1 MLVRALTQPGSGRD
15 VLLALC
21 GDQVVGHAIGVHGA
35 ADAFEIGVAVG
46 DAWQGQ
52 GVGTRLVRLLLRG
65 AVLHGAHTV
74 IMDIQAENRRVL
86 RAVRR
91 AFPDGVTRRDAAVLT
106 FQAPIRRSRQ

>member
-1 MLVRALTQPGSGRD
+1 MPTTRHT
-15 VLLALC
+15 
-21 GDQVVGHAIGVHGA
+21 GHGLPRSPQ
-35 ADAFEIGVAVG
+35 ADPV
-46 DAWQGQ
+46 
-52 GVGTRLVRLLLRG
+52 GVGTRLVRLLLRR

-91 AFPDGVTRRDAAVLT
+91 AFPDGVTSRDVAVLT